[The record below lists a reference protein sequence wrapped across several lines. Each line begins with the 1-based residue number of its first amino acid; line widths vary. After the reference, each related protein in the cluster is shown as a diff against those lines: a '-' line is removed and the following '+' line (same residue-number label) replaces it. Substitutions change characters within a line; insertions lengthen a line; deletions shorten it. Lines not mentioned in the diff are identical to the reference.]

1 MERFLDGVERG
12 TRACDEFPTA
22 RISHVRYADLLDD
35 PIAATR
41 RAYAELDVE
50 FSPEAEARMR
60 EFLARPQKDKHQNHY
75 RAEVYGLD
83 PADLRARFA
92 PYMQRFGVE
101 ADRSRRVSPAVPAA
115 LLEGERLPGA

>member
-12 TRACDEFPTA
+12 TRACDEFPSA
-22 RISHVRYADLLDD
+22 RISHVRYADLLED

-50 FSPEAEARMR
+50 LSPEAEARMR
-60 EFLARPQKDKHQNHY
+60 AFLARPQKDKHQNHY

-83 PADLRARFA
+83 AADLRARFA

-101 ADRSRRVSPAVPAA
+101 ADRARRVSQAVPAA
-115 LLEGERLPGA
+115 LVEGERLPGA